1 MSNRQQRPLAASTPQ
16 DFRSQEGSAGS
27 AAASSIPRS
36 GRVVG
41 AVMVVGGG
49 IGGIQTSLDLA
60 ESGFKVYLVE
70 SSPSIGGVMSQ
81 LDKTFPTNDCAMCI
95 VSPKLVEC
103 GRHLNIDIM
112 TCAEIAQVS
121 GEAGNFSVQVDQR
134 ARYIDV
140 DRCTGCAVCARS
152 CPVSAVDTFNQGLSQ
167 RTAAYIRYPQAVPLA
182 YAIDQEKCIGCGL
195 CANLCLADAVR
206 YDDQPRRVQ
215 LDVGAIVLAPGF
227 EPFDARLRGEYGYG
241 RLPNVVTSLEF
252 ERILSA
258 SGPYKGRV
266 QRPSDGEMPSRI
278 AFINCVGSRDAAHGR
293 GYCSSVCCM
302 YSTKQAVIAK
312 EHAPASAPIE
322 PTIFYIDKRAYG
334 KDFDKYVE
342 RADREYNIRY
352 VRHMVSLIRE
362 DPQTNNLLL
371 RYEGTDAQTGN
382 STMVEEEFD
391 LVVLAVGLQPPSSNK
406 ALAERLGIELNE
418 YGFCWTAPL
427 LPLSTSRPGVFT
439 CGAFSAPKDVPETVM
454 QASGAAGMAGRLLAS
469 ARGTRVKAKE
479 YPPERDIRGEP
490 PRIGIFV
497 CSCGLNIG
505 GVVNVPEVAEYAYSL
520 PGVAYAEWNLYTCS
534 QDTQERIVEQIQ
546 EHNLNRVIVA
556 SCSPRTHEPL
566 FRESL
571 REAGLNRYLFEMANI
586 RDQCSWVHMHEPAS
600 ATDKAKDLVRM
611 AAAKARGLGPL
622 PRYPQKVIPRGLV
635 VGGGIAG
642 MTAALA
648 LAETGFECY
657 LIEREAELG
666 GILRQ
671 IYYTLHTEGVQQYL
685 EELVHRVKAH
695 PLIHV
700 FTQATIESV
709 AGNVGSFQTTL
720 VSGNGHKEQTVLEH
734 GVVIVATGGEEN
746 KPNSY
751 LYGQHPNVITQLD
764 LESRLEVK
772 GWKPAST
779 DQVVMIQCVES
790 RDPDRPYCSRICC
803 GEAIKNALR
812 IKQANPNTNV
822 FVLYRDIRTYGFKED
837 AYRKAREQGVIFIP
851 YELESKPEVIQTTA
865 TSAGGPTLQVRVT
878 DPVMGEDIVIDAN
891 WLVLSVA
898 VSPPASNSVLAQMLK
913 VPLNDDG
920 FFLEAHAK
928 LRPVDFATEGVFLCG
943 LAHAPKYMEEHITQ
957 ANAAAARA
965 CTVLTQEIIE
975 AEGTIPRVDIARC
988 VACGLCELVCA
999 YKAISVQVVDQRR
1012 GTMAAQVNE
1021 ALCKGCGACAAG
1033 CRSGAVDVQG
1043 FTDAQIV
1050 AAIEAL

>member
-1 MSNRQQRPLAASTPQ
+1 MSNGQQRPGDLRSQPNPASTARSEQ
-16 DFRSQEGSAGS
+16 DRA
-27 AAASSIPRS
+27 

-81 LDKTFPTNDCAMCI
+81 LDKTFPTNDCSMCI

-103 GRHLNIDIM
+103 GRHLNIDIL
-112 TCAEIAQVS
+112 TCAEVAQVS
-121 GEAGNFSVQVDQR
+121 GEAGSFTVAVEQR

-206 YDDQPRRVQ
+206 YDDRPQHIE

-241 RLPNVVTSLEF
+241 RYPNVVTSIEF

-278 AFINCVGSRDAAHGR
+278 AFINCVGSRDAANGR

-312 EHAPASAPIE
+312 EHAPASAPVK
-322 PTIFYIDKRAYG
+322 PTIFYIDKRAFG

-342 RADREYNIRY
+342 RADREYDIRY

-362 DPQTNNLLL
+362 DPHTNNLLL
-371 RYEGTDAQTGN
+371 RYEDDGARTGGP
-382 STMVEEEFD
+382 TMVDEEFD
-391 LVVLAVGLQPPSSNK
+391 LVVLSVGLAPPSRNVE
-406 ALAERLGIELNE
+406 LAERLGIDLNQ

-427 LPLSTSRPGVFT
+427 LPLSTSRPGIFV

-454 QASGAAGMAGRLLAS
+454 QASGAAGMAGRMLAS
-469 ARGTRVKAKE
+469 ARGTLVQAKE

-505 GVVNVPEVAEYAYSL
+505 GVVDVPEVANYAYSL

-546 EHNLNRVIVA
+546 EHDLNRVIVA

-611 AAAKARGLGPL
+611 AAAKALGLGPL

-657 LIEREAELG
+657 LVEREAELG
-666 GILRQ
+666 GILRD
-671 IYYTLHTEGVQQYL
+671 IYYTLDTEGVQQYL
-685 EELVHRVKAH
+685 RELVHRVEAH

-700 FTQATIESV
+700 YTQAYIESV
-709 AGNVGSFQTTL
+709 AGNVGNFQTTL
-720 VSGNGHKEQTVLEH
+720 VSGNGRREQAVLEH
-734 GVVIVATGGEEN
+734 GVVIVATGGVEN
-746 KPNSY
+746 KPTEY
-751 LYGQHPNVITQLD
+751 LYGQHSQVITQLE
-764 LESRLEVK
+764 LESKLEVE

-790 RDPDRPYCSRICC
+790 RDSQRPYCSRICC

-812 IKQANPNTNV
+812 IKRANPDTNV

-851 YELESKPEVIQTTA
+851 YDLDSKPKVTP
-865 TSAGGPTLQVRVT
+865 AGGKQLQVRVT
-878 DPVMGEDIVIDAN
+878 DPVMGEDVVIDADL
-891 WLVLSVA
+891 LVLSVA
-898 VSPPASNSVLAQMLK
+898 VSPPPGNSILAQMLK

-965 CTVLTQEIIE
+965 CTILTKEIIE
-975 AEGTIPRVDIARC
+975 AEGTIPRVDITRC

-999 YKAISVQVVDQRR
+999 YKAISVQVVDERR
-1012 GTMAAQVNE
+1012 GTKAAVVNE

>member
-1 MSNRQQRPLAASTPQ
+1 MSNAQAPVFT
-16 DFRSQEGSAGS
+16 ES
-27 AAASSIPRS
+27 AATRP

-41 AVMVVGGG
+41 AVMVIGGG

-60 ESGFKVYLVE
+60 DSGFKVYLVE

-81 LDKTFPTNDCAMCI
+81 LDKTFPTNDCSMCI

-112 TCAEIAQVS
+112 TCAEVAEVS
-121 GEAGNFSVQVDQR
+121 GEAGNFRVGVDQR

-152 CPVSAVDTFNQGLSQ
+152 CPVSAVDTFNQGLGE
-167 RTAAYIRYPQAVPLA
+167 RTAAYINYPQAVPLA
-182 YAIDQEKCIGCGL
+182 YSIDPDKCIGCGL

-206 YDDQPRRVQ
+206 YDDQPKRIE

-227 EPFDARLRGEYGYG
+227 EPFDARLRAEYGYG
-241 RLPNVVTSLEF
+241 RFPNVVTSIEF

-278 AFINCVGSRDAAHGR
+278 AFINCVGSRDPAHGR

-312 EHAPASAPIE
+312 EHAPASSPVE

-352 VRHMVSLIRE
+352 VRHMISLIRE
-362 DPQTNNLLL
+362 DPKTQNLLL
-371 RYEGTDAQTGN
+371 RYEADAPQTGLP
-382 STMVEEEFD
+382 TMIDEEFD
-391 LVVLAVGLQPPSSNK
+391 LVVLSVGLQPPSSNK
-406 ALAERLGIELNE
+406 ELAERLGIDLNE

-427 LPLSTSRPGVFT
+427 LPLSTSRPGIFT

-454 QASGAAGMAGRLLAS
+454 QASGAAGMAGRMLAS
-469 ARGTRVKAKE
+469 ARGTLVQPKE
-479 YPPERDIRGEP
+479 YPQERDIRGEP

-505 GVVNVPEVAEYAYSL
+505 GVVNVPEVASYAREL
-520 PGVAYAEWNLYTCS
+520 PGVGYAEWNLYTCS
-534 QDTQERIVEQIQ
+534 QDTQERIVEQIK

-571 REAGLNRYLFEMANI
+571 REAGLNPYLFEMANI
-586 RDQCSWVHMHEPAS
+586 RDQCSWVHMHEPVP
-600 ATDKAKDLVRM
+600 ATGKAKDLVRM
-611 AAAKARGLGPL
+611 AAAKARGLSPL
-622 PRYPQKVIPRGLV
+622 PRYPQTVIPRGLV

-657 LIEREAELG
+657 LVEREAKLG
-666 GILRQ
+666 GILKQ
-671 IYYTLHTEGVQQYL
+671 IYYTLDTEHVQRYL
-685 EELVHRVKAH
+685 QELIHRVEAH

-700 FTQATIESV
+700 YTQATIESIV
-709 AGNVGSFQTTL
+709 GNVGKFQTTL
-720 VSGNGHKEQTVLEH
+720 TSGNGHKEQAVLEH

-746 KPNSY
+746 KPTEY

-764 LESRLEVK
+764 LESKLEK
-772 GWKPAST
+772 EGWQPAPTDDGRAST
-779 DQVVMIQCVES
+779 VVMIQCVES
-790 RDPDRPYCSRICC
+790 REPERPYCSRICC
-803 GEAIKNALR
+803 GEAVKNALR
-812 IKQANPNTNV
+812 IKRAEPRHQRVCVVPRHPNLW
-822 FVLYRDIRTYGFKED
+822 FQRGRLSKGQRAGRDLYS
-837 AYRKAREQGVIFIP
+837 
-851 YELESKPEVIQTTA
+851 L
-865 TSAGGPTLQVRVT
+865 
-878 DPVMGEDIVIDAN
+878 
-891 WLVLSVA
+891 
-898 VSPPASNSVLAQMLK
+898 
-913 VPLNDDG
+913 
-920 FFLEAHAK
+920 
-928 LRPVDFATEGVFLCG
+928 
-943 LAHAPKYMEEHITQ
+943 
-957 ANAAAARA
+957 
-965 CTVLTQEIIE
+965 
-975 AEGTIPRVDIARC
+975 
-988 VACGLCELVCA
+988 
-999 YKAISVQVVDQRR
+999 
-1012 GTMAAQVNE
+1012 
-1021 ALCKGCGACAAG
+1021 
-1033 CRSGAVDVQG
+1033 RSGQQAPSSRRRR
-1043 FTDAQIV
+1043 QISRCGSRTRRW
-1050 AAIEAL
+1050 EKRS